1 MKHKIMKTK
10 YLKFALI
17 ALMAI
22 QLIPARAQDKIKLWE
37 FKVYAGYNFGG
48 TTPLPL
54 PAEIRK
60 IKSWSP
66 GFAGTLAF
74 QATRWIT
81 PEWGVSSGIA
91 IDLKGMVIKS
101 EVKYMMTNLVIGE
114 GDNTGY
120 FSGMFTGDN
129 MTKVRNGYFVLPVLA
144 AWRPHEKWTF
154 RLGGYFASQQ
164 DAKFEGT
171 ASNGYI
177 RDGGPSG
184 NRVNIESATFDFSDD
199 VKKVDAGLMAQADW
213 FFTSKMAVT
222 TQLSWGLVPIFPSDF
237 NGIPY
242 KMYNVY
248 FMTGIAY
255 KL

>member
-1 MKHKIMKTK
+1 MKTIYTK
-10 YLKFALI
+10 LLFI
-17 ALMAI
+17 ALFTM
-22 QLIPARAQDKIKLWE
+22 QLSVCSAQDMFKYWE
-37 FKVYAGYNFGG
+37 FKVFAGYNLGG

-60 IKSWSP
+60 IDSWSP

-81 PEWGVSSGIA
+81 PEWGITSGMA
-91 IDLKGMVIKS
+91 IDLKGMVINAD
-101 EVKYMMTNLVIGE
+101 VKYMMTNLVIGE

-120 FSGMFTGDN
+120 FSGMFTGKN
-129 MTKVRNGYFVLPVLA
+129 KTKVRNGYLVLPLLG
-144 AWRPHEKWTF
+144 AWHPAEKWTF
-154 RLGGYFASQQ
+154 RMGGYFASRQ

-171 ASNGYI
+171 ASDGYI
-177 RDGGPSG
+177 RDGGPAG
-184 NRVNIESATFDFSDD
+184 NHINIESATFDFSENVRKHD
-199 VKKVDAGLMAQADW
+199 VGLMASADW
-213 FFTSKMAVT
+213 FFTNKMAVT
-222 TQLSWGLVPIFPSDF
+222 SQLSWGLLPLFPSDF